1 MVSTTLHSGMEAEEK
16 ARMLE
21 KVLQSETFARS
32 ERLKNLLRFLCEAE
46 IGGRE
51 SELNEYAIATMAL
64 GRPESFA
71 PLEDSSVRSRV
82 HELRQKLEKYYAHEA
97 PSAAARIEL
106 RKGSYVPRF
115 FVAPAGVV
123 AVENGAAAAPVA
135 VLAPLEVVTKT
146 CAPAEPIPAASA
158 AAPNRSVWAA
168 AAMAFSAGAAV
179 MFTVLA
185 IWSSGARPGERVP
198 GTYLE
203 TASVRSLWTPELETL
218 WRPFIEG
225 GAPVLIAFEN
235 RFFVHMGPL
244 VVRDTKVNSLDNVED
259 SELLTRVQ
267 HLFGIRQLYGS
278 WNYTD
283 VGSPQAL
290 FYLTRLLSSRIGSI
304 SVKSSL
310 NVTADDLRSNN
321 IILVGKPW
329 TDPEIDRT
337 LSQAELI
344 DVNGKIRN
352 VHPAPGEQAE
362 YKDDNDPTDPNR
374 WTVKYSV
381 ITLMPGPA
389 KGRKILTLTGSGSEQ
404 PSALAYYMTSPD
416 SAGELLKRMKLTSGR
431 LPEYFQILVRAEFK
445 SLAPIKV
452 DYVIHRALKTR

>member
-1 MVSTTLHSGMEAEEK
+1 MVSTQFHSGLDAGEK
-16 ARMLE
+16 ARILE

-51 SELNEYAIATMAL
+51 NELNEYSIATMAL

-97 PSAAARIEL
+97 SSAAARIEL

-115 FVAPAGVV
+115 LVAPGGVV
-123 AVENGAAAAPVA
+123 AVENGAAAR
-135 VLAPLEVVTKT
+135 APLEVVPKT
-146 CAPAEPIPAASA
+146 CAPAEPTAAASGA
-158 AAPNRSVWAA
+158 TPNRSVWAA
-168 AAMAFSAGAAV
+168 AAMAFSVGAAV
-179 MFTVLA
+179 TFTALA
-185 IWSSGARPGERVP
+185 IWSSSARPGERVP

-203 TASVRSLWTPELETL
+203 TASVRSLWTPALETL

-225 GAPVLIAFEN
+225 SAPVLIAFEN
-235 RFFVHMGPL
+235 RFFVHMGQL

-304 SVKSSL
+304 AVKSSL
-310 NVTADDLRSNN
+310 DVTADDLRSNN

-337 LSQAELI
+337 LSRAELI
-344 DVNGKIRN
+344 DANGKILN

-381 ITLMPGPA
+381 ITLMPGPV

-416 SAGELLKRMKLTSGR
+416 SAGELLKRMKLTSGK

-452 DYVIHRALKTR
+452 DYVIHRALKAR